1 MRYLVNNFLRKFLG
15 YEVSRV
21 YRFED
26 DASLSAFEKEI
37 YSKCKTR
44 TMTTPNSISNLL
56 LAAEYLSIEKIQ
68 GAYVECGV
76 WRGGSAIA
84 FCLGTIKK
92 DLDKREVYLYD
103 TFEGYLGT
111 SKEDFQIQD
120 GKSPQELYK
129 GDSNY
134 LCSAELHDVQ
144 SGVEASGYPLD
155 LVTYVVGDVLKTIPD
170 ILPKSIALLRLDT
183 DYFDSTLHELKHL
196 FPLVTPGG
204 VIIIDDYDHWNG
216 SKKACDDYFKSINE
230 EVLLMRMEAGR
241 MLIKRGR

>member
-1 MRYLVNNFLRKFLG
+1 MK
-15 YEVSRV
+15 
-21 YRFED
+21 
-26 DASLSAFEKEI
+26 I
-37 YSKCKTR
+37 ITR
-44 TMTTPNSISNLL
+44 TKIMGMTIYKKKLDDLTIEDISKISYDSLRNYDFLEPDNSITIDYDL
-56 LAAEYLSIEKIQ
+56 
-68 GAYVECGV
+68 
-76 WRGGSAIA
+76 
-84 FCLGTIKK
+84 IKK